1 MGFLTGEETPAFLDA
16 HVGAAFITGSAPVP
30 FRRRK
35 PSDAETRH
43 SVAGRCVAAATPA
56 WLIVR
61 DGARGVREPFAA
73 DRYDFGTCRMT
84 ERNSAYI
91 ATMLQGRLT
100 PPPRACYT
108 LHRKLSGAF
117 LSHASSCAPTSSAGS
132 SLSTRSRSLTRGTT
146 RGFAPARRDS
156 RPRGV
161 ARRVVW
167 RRGRRHAGTRP
178 RLHWRERRVRLV
190 RGEGRGVSD

>member
-117 LSHASSCAPTSSAGS
+117 LSCIKLRANIECRELFEHAFAELDARHHARLRARAAGQA
-132 SLSTRSRSLTRGTT
+132 G
-146 RGFAPARRDS
+146 
-156 RPRGV
+156 PRGGAESCV
-161 ARRVVW
+161 EGEPQAR
-167 RRGRRHAGTRP
+167 GDKTQAA
-178 RLHWRERRVRLV
+178 LA
-190 RGEGRGVSD
+190 